1 LTRTTYKR
9 TSTGLAEYKDAVQRL
24 SKLYSRVRELIARK
38 MLSLRSESISNHEM
52 TEESVGNKV
61 QRFNQA
67 LTKFLESRKKMR
79 NGLLVFE
86 KSLHDLERAESSDEI
101 STLMGLTLLSDQRE
115 YRNAMIQIAQSYE
128 KELYPIFPEIMGI
141 VKFASLSRESAK
153 WATTLFNYDARTGED
168 DITRMIIAIR
178 DHDIKRFNEIH
189 NTINSRIEAEEL
201 RRH

>member
-1 LTRTTYKR
+1 M
-9 TSTGLAEYKDAVQRL
+9 Q
-24 SKLYSRVRELIARK
+24 
-38 MLSLRSESISNHEM
+38 SLRSDGLPNHEM
-52 TEESVGNKV
+52 SEENVGNKV

-86 KSLHDLERAESSDEI
+86 KSLHDLERAESPDEI

-141 VKFASLSRESAK
+141 VKFASLSKESAK
-153 WATTLFNYDARTGED
+153 WATTLFNYDARTSED

-189 NTINSRIEAEEL
+189 DRVNSKIEAEEL
-201 RRH
+201 RHH